1 MRVTVKFFG
10 EMRSLVG
17 KKEEEIN
24 LPLGATL
31 ADFQRLLNIKYHL
44 NTTHFFLNLNGKGI
58 AGDEFESCLVSDGDV
73 IMIIPPIS
81 GG

>member
-10 EMRSLVG
+10 LTYSVAG
-17 KKEEEIN
+17 KREDVFI
-24 LPLGATL
+24 LPAGATL
-31 ADFQRLLNIKYHL
+31 ADLKNQLHNKYS
-44 NTTHFFLNLNGKGI
+44 FDAIQVFYNLNGKGI
-58 AGDEFESCLVSDGDV
+58 PEDKMESCFLSDGDA